1 MKWECYWDIFSV
13 VNSFFFVVTI
23 ENLLQILYIV
33 QIPHTQTDLCLYLLC
48 ALRLRL
54 HFMYVQLICFSAL
67 GFSITLYIVV
77 IPRRL

>member
-1 MKWECYWDIFSV
+1 MWFY
-13 VNSFFFVVTI
+13 
-23 ENLLQILYIV
+23 
-33 QIPHTQTDLCLYLLC
+33 LCLYVLLC